1 MAKRR
6 TGINP
11 LSYLGV
17 AAPCPPNV
25 VYKTRSPVNPYDW
38 HGFSVGDFWIV
49 KDPQELWFLASL
61 ENEDRA
67 QNTSVSL
74 WIKIYPDSG
83 SGSGGAEDFPTDVGT
98 ATEAAGVL
106 NVLGGTNINTTGAG
120 DTLTIALN
128 NSITL
133 AGDLSVDGPVKT
145 SGITPG
151 IVQADNVGVWSASQG
166 NDGELLI
173 GVTGANPSWNTI
185 TSSDNSVFITNG
197 PGTIDLIAVGEG
209 GGIVTVE
216 TDNGDVTQNAGI
228 INVLGGTNINTTG
241 VGNTV
246 TVNLNNS
253 ITLNNGLDLSGDLT
267 LTGVTDGVL
276 QADGV
281 GVISAS
287 RGTDGQVL
295 IGQTGANPVW
305 GNITSTDGSITINN
319 GPHSIDLIA
328 VGGGGDR
335 GEHVFSAY
343 KTTNEIYNNVPAQN
357 KIIICDTELI
367 DDGNNYDH
375 TTGVY
380 TAPEAGVYYFYA
392 SLSAVY
398 FDLGVTPQNAPFAFA
413 LYIGTVAYA
422 ISCTNPPI
430 YSISSVTPPNPS
442 YQLINPYTVNGSIV
456 IELKALEEVRTYF
469 IGGRF
474 GGNYNIAINGSP
486 SSLKT
491 SICGY
496 KIR

>member
-173 GVTGANPSWNTI
+173 GVTGANPSWNNI

-209 GGIVTVE
+209 GGIITVE
-216 TDNGDVTQNAGI
+216 TDNGNATQNAGI

-253 ITLNNGLDLSGDLT
+253 ITLNNGLNLSGDLT
-267 LTGVTDGVL
+267 LTGVIDGVL

-319 GPHSIDLIA
+319 GPHSIDLSA
-328 VGGGGDR
+328 VGGGFGDIY
-335 GEHVFSAY
+335 GKHAFGAY
-343 KTTNEIYNNVPAQN
+343 KSNTDT
-357 KIIICDTELI
+357 IIPTKNYEKFICDSELV
-367 DDGNNYDH
+367 DDGNNYDN
-375 TTGVY
+375 TTGIY
-380 TAPEAGVYYFYA
+380 TAPEKGLYYFHVSVNFYQITAQAGIPRAFYVALRVKEQKKFFTMEFMLDYLTSMGPTYYSDAPYDFENVTDSINYIQLNALDTVETYVAVPWPA
-392 SLSAVY
+392 SSFTFRGALN
-398 FDLGVTPQNAPFAFA
+398 DLGT
-413 LYIGTVAYA
+413 
-422 ISCTNPPI
+422 
-430 YSISSVTPPNPS
+430 SV
-442 YQLINPYTVNGSIV
+442 
-456 IELKALEEVRTYF
+456 
-469 IGGRF
+469 F
-474 GGNYNIAINGSP
+474 GYM
-486 SSLKT
+486 
-491 SICGY
+491 
-496 KIR
+496 IR